1 MGTID
6 YDPLNKKQINNS
18 LGLIFLLPE
27 VVTCNGTLISW
38 DGCGVFDP
46 KSNYMYLTMFAGI
59 YRPICMGATYE
70 RIHYLTIK
78 IQQPSTGYN
87 YACFTHTIP
96 DGIPV
101 QTGDRLFGATMNGCS
116 KNWCPLNPAIWNA
129 SSSEIM
135 FIPIK
140 NIPTVQ
146 QSSFRTITTSAAI
159 NLRAHIN
166 PTGLVQ

>member
-6 YDPLNKKQINNS
+6 YDPLNNWDINIAQGN
-18 LGLIFLLPE
+18 IFLLPE

-46 KSNYMYLTMFAGI
+46 NSSKNLTMFAGI
-59 YRPICMGATYE
+59 YRPMGDTYE
-70 RIHYLTIK
+70 RIHYSRIK

-87 YACFTHTIP
+87 HTCFTHTIP

-101 QTGDRLFGATMNGCS
+101 QTGDRLFGAIMKECS
-116 KNWCPLNPAIWNA
+116 ENWCPLNPVIWNG

-135 FIPIK
+135 FISIN
-140 NIPTVQ
+140 NISPVQ
-146 QSSFRTITTSAAI
+146 QSSFGTITTSAAI

-166 PTGLVQ
+166 PAGLVQ